1 MMHGTVPKSMK
12 EENVVFIV
20 AFARNDFTQCRRNG
34 KRIIKHTIR
43 IDVTTELGIHQPL
56 PHLGRKTRTHQQ
68 QIILLR
74 KKGHTGNYFYRRI
87 KIHKLGIKKHS
98 HSGKR
103 MYQPT
108 CYATKIVNFNIKKA
122 GDITSHYIICLK

>member
-1 MMHGTVPKSMK
+1 MMHGTVPKFMK
-12 EENVVFIV
+12 EENIVFIV
-20 AFARNDFTQCRRNG
+20 ASARNDFTQCRRNG

-74 KKGHTGNYFYRRI
+74 KKGHTGNYFYRCI
-87 KIHKLGIKKHS
+87 KIHKLGINKPFTFSKKM
-98 HSGKR
+98 
-103 MYQPT
+103 MYQLL
-108 CYATKIVNFNIKKA
+108 ATPQRYGISIYNGRNIKRQV
-122 GDITSHYIICLK
+122 I

>member
-1 MMHGTVPKSMK
+1 MMHGTVPKFMK
-12 EENVVFIV
+12 EENIVFIV
-20 AFARNDFTQCRRNG
+20 ASARNDFTQCRRNG

-43 IDVTTELGIHQPL
+43 IDVTTELGIRQPL

-87 KIHKLGIKKHS
+87 KIHKLGINKPFTFGKKGCTNCLLRHKDS
-98 HSGKR
+98 KFQ
-103 MYQPT
+103 Y
-108 CYATKIVNFNIKKA
+108 
-122 GDITSHYIICLK
+122 ITVET

>member
-20 AFARNDFTQCRRNG
+20 AFARNDFTQCHRNG

-43 IDVTTELGIHQPL
+43 IDVTTELGIRQPL
-56 PHLGRKTRTHQQ
+56 SHLGCKTRTHQQ

-87 KIHKLGIKKHS
+87 KIHKLGIKNIHIREKDV
-98 HSGKR
+98 
-103 MYQPT
+103 PT
-108 CYATKIVNFNIKKA
+108 YLLRHKDSKFQY
-122 GDITSHYIICLK
+122 ITVET